1 MLFGTPPKLAKINQF
16 SVTISGSAIKRV
28 TEFRYLGGTFDE
40 HLTRF
45 CRASIVPL
53 FTSPQHAQA
62 PRQYSNIGLI
72 IEI

>member
-16 SVTISGSAIKRV
+16 SVTIIKRV